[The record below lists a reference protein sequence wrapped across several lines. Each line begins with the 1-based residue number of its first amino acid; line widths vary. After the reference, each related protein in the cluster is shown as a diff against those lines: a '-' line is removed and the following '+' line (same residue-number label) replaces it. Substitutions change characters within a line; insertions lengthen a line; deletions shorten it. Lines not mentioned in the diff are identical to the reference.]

1 MSRKIHCCPLFYRT
15 LLFVSII
22 LIITADG
29 VAQDKSAKR
38 GIAYGYH
45 SPEDMDAIKEGIS
58 WWYNWTSEPDQS
70 LGGAYPI
77 EGVVYVPMVWGGSFN
92 VNEVVANI
100 PDDAEYLL
108 GFNEP
113 NFTDQANL
121 TPAQAA
127 ALWPQIEEIAGIKN
141 LKIVAPA
148 LNYCGNCVD
157 IPGTDNDSDPV
168 EWLDAFFAECPGCQV
183 DYIAIH
189 WYDYGLGGYI
199 NRFKKYNK
207 PIWVTEL
214 ALWHHQ
220 NHTVAEQ
227 KKYMAQAV
235 QLMEKDDTVFRYA
248 WFTGRSGGPN
258 INLFESEAGEL
269 SPLGKYYLSLPA
281 SGDENFPPIA
291 DAGSDKQIRLPNNSL
306 TLQGESSEDID
317 GSIVSYEW
325 KKVIGDSAVIQSPT
339 ASSTE
344 ITNLSEG
351 TYLFRLIVT
360 DDFGADDS
368 CEVAV
373 EVTDLG
379 ELNVN
384 LALNK
389 PAEASSYQDTGG
401 EYLPGFA
408 NDGNMDTRWASDWT
422 DDEWIT
428 INLEAEYK
436 ISTVILEWEVAYG
449 SKYIIQ
455 LSDDPA
461 FGSYETI
468 ATVNSGNGQTDIV
481 STDSTVA
488 GQYLRMQGISRGTE
502 WGYSLWEFEAY
513 STDAD
518 GEDPT
523 VIEEIEKL
531 HSMSLYPNPANDII
545 QVIFPEPFFGRLEIK
560 SITGALVK
568 SKAIQ
573 GLASIQLVIHDLKKG
588 AYVLSTDNI
597 KFKSILLI
605 VQ

>member
-1 MSRKIHCCPLFYRT
+1 MQLYPLMYRT
-15 LLFVSII
+15 LLFLSII
-22 LIITADG
+22 LFIMADG
-29 VAQDKSAKR
+29 FAQDKSSKR

-58 WWYNWTSEPDQS
+58 WWYNWTSKPDQS

-77 EGVVYVPMVWGGSFN
+77 DGVVYIPMVWGGSFN
-92 VNEVVANI
+92 VDEVVANI
-100 PDDAEYLL
+100 PDDAEYIL

-127 ALWPQIEEIAGIKN
+127 DLWPQLEEIADRKN
-141 LKIVAPA
+141 LKIVGPA

-157 IPGTDNDSDPV
+157 IPGTENDSDPI
-168 EWLDAFFAECPGCQV
+168 EWLDAFFTECPGCQV
-183 DYIAIH
+183 DYIAVH
-189 WYDYGLGGYI
+189 WYDYGLEWYI
-199 NRFKKYNK
+199 SRFKKYNK

-214 ALWHHQ
+214 ALWHNQ

-227 KKYMAQAV
+227 KKYLAEAV

-258 INLFESEAGEL
+258 INLFESEPGEL
-269 SPLGKYYLSLPA
+269 SALGKYYISLPA
-281 SGDENFPPIA
+281 SGDDNFPPIA
-291 DAGSDKQIRLPNNSL
+291 DAGSDKQIRLPANST
-306 TLQGESSEDID
+306 TLHGESSEDID
-317 GSIVSYEW
+317 GTIISYEW
-325 KKVIGDSAVIQSPT
+325 KKVIGDSAIIQSPI
-339 ASSTE
+339 AASTE

-351 TYLFRLIVT
+351 TYLFRLRVT
-360 DDFGADDS
+360 DNDGAVDS

-373 EVTDLG
+373 EVTDPG

-401 EYLPGFA
+401 EYLPGLA
-408 NDGNMDTRWASDWT
+408 NDGNMDTRWASDWN
-422 DDEWIT
+422 DNEWIT
-428 INLEAEYK
+428 INLQAGYK
-436 ISTVILEWEVAYG
+436 ISKVIMEWEVAYG
-449 SKYIIQ
+449 SAYTIQ

-461 FGSYETI
+461 FVDFETI
-468 ATVNSGNGQTDIV
+468 ATVNAGNGQTDEV
-481 STDSTVA
+481 TTDSTVS

-513 STDAD
+513 GMDAN

-523 VIEEIEKL
+523 TTEEMEKL
-531 HSMSLYPNPANDII
+531 YSISIYPNPANDII
-545 QVIFPEPFFGRLEIK
+545 QVKFPEPFSGRLDIK
-560 SITGALVK
+560 NITGNLVK
-568 SKAIQ
+568 SKTIH
-573 GLASIQLVIHDLKKG
+573 GRASIQLVIHDLTKG
-588 AYVLSTDNI
+588 IYVLSTDNK
-597 KFKSILLI
+597 KFKPILLI

>member
-1 MSRKIHCCPLFYRT
+1 MYRLLLFLLT
-15 LLFVSII
+15 LLFLV
-22 LIITADG
+22 DG
-29 VAQDKSAKR
+29 FAQDKSAKR

-45 SPEDMDAIKEGIS
+45 SPDDMNAIKEGIS
-58 WWYNWTSEPDQS
+58 WWYNWTYKPDQS

-77 EGVVYVPMVWGGSFN
+77 DGVVYVPMVWGGSFN
-92 VNEVVANI
+92 VDEVIANI

-113 NFTDQANL
+113 NFTGQANL

-127 ALWPQIEEIAGIKN
+127 ALWPQIEEIASRKN
-141 LKIVAPA
+141 LKIVGPA

-157 IPGTDNDSDPV
+157 IPGTENDSDPI
-168 EWLDAFFAECPGCQV
+168 EWLDAFFGECPDCQV

-189 WYDYGLGGYI
+189 WYDYGLEWYI
-199 NRFKKYNK
+199 SRFKKYNK

-220 NHTVAEQ
+220 NHTIAEQ

-258 INLFESEAGEL
+258 INLFESESGEL

-291 DAGSDKQIRLPNNSL
+291 DAGSDKQIRLPTNST

-325 KKVIGDSAVIQSPT
+325 KKVIGDNAIIQSPT

-351 TYLFRLIVT
+351 TYRFRLTVT
-360 DDFGADDS
+360 DDDGAVDS
-368 CEVAV
+368 CDVAV

-401 EYLPGFA
+401 EYPPGLA
-408 NDGNMDTRWASDWT
+408 NDGNMNTRWASDWT

-428 INLEAEYK
+428 INLEAGYK
-436 ISTVILEWEVAYG
+436 ISKVILEWEVAYG
-449 SKYIIQ
+449 SAYKIQ

-461 FGSYETI
+461 FESYETI
-468 ATVNSGNGQTDIV
+468 ATINSGNGQTDEV
-481 STDSTVA
+481 TTDSTVS

-513 STDAD
+513 GIDAD
-518 GEDPT
+518 GEGPT
-523 VIEEIEKL
+523 AMKEREKL
-531 HSMSLYPNPANDII
+531 HSMSIYPNPANDII
-545 QVIFPEPFFGRLEIK
+545 QVEFPQPFTGRLDIK
-560 SITGALVK
+560 SITGNLVK
-568 SKAIQ
+568 SKRID
-573 GLASIQLVIHDLKKG
+573 GRSSIQLDIHDLMKG
-588 AYVLSTDNI
+588 VYVVSTDKN
-597 KFKSILLI
+597 KFKPTLLI